1 MSEVERY
8 WHNLSSAKKM
18 VLFVL
23 ILVALA
29 APVAIALMMHERNFV
44 VLYQDLSEEDAAR
57 LIEKLNSLKI
67 EYELDQSGQTVL
79 VDKALADDV
88 RLQLVGGGVKPGAGV
103 GYEIFDTLSYGVS
116 DFAQKIHYL
125 RAVQGELARTISAL
139 EEVRSTRVH
148 IVLPEEKLF
157 DKTASVAKA
166 SVILTLEKNRSLT
179 ESQIEGI
186 RQLVSSSVKGLAV
199 SDVVISN
206 DHGVL
211 LTTANQGPHNQ
222 ATALLGDKEKIERD
236 LVAKCE
242 SILSHVFG
250 AGNAVV
256 NVNVTLALSE
266 VNETRET
273 ILPVNPK
280 SDSGVLVQ
288 RKHSVTRKSGTE
300 SDAGQTKSNHTQE
313 TSEDVYETGKLVESK
328 VKKPGEIVRVSLS
341 ALVPKDTTD
350 EQLASVRKLLSA
362 TVGIDSN
369 RGDLLAVERLPFYQ
383 AVDGAVK
390 GEERILSPSMETP
403 LDSSA
408 SDIRGIDWLLKNR
421 FVLMGI
427 FVFITALC
435 LALLFRRSRGY
446 ALESSEK
453 EQLLLEIRGWLN
465 EDRRLPETRV

>member
-1 MSEVERY
+1 MNEVERY
-8 WHNLSSAKKM
+8 WHNLSSAKKIILLM
-18 VLFVL
+18 LL
-23 ILVALA
+23 LVALT
-29 APVAIALMMHERNFV
+29 APVAIVLMMHERDYV
-44 VLYQDLSEEDAAR
+44 ALYQDLSEEDAAR
-57 LIEKLNSLKI
+57 LIEKLTSLKI
-67 EYELDQSGQTVL
+67 EYELGQNGQTIL
-79 VDKALADDV
+79 VDKAVADDV
-88 RLQLVGGGVKPGAGV
+88 RLQLVGEGVKPGTGV

-116 DFAQKIHYL
+116 DFAQKIHYQ
-125 RAVQGELARTISAL
+125 RAVQGELARTISSL
-139 EEVRSTRVH
+139 EEIHSARVH

-157 DKTASVAKA
+157 DKAASVSKA

-186 RQLVSSSVKGLAV
+186 RQLVSSAVKGLAV

-206 DHGVL
+206 DHGML
-211 LTTANQGPHNQ
+211 LTTTNQNSLNQ
-222 ATALLGDKEKIERD
+222 ATSLLGDKEKIERD
-236 LVAKCE
+236 LVTKCE

-288 RKHSVTRKSGTE
+288 RKHSVTRKSGTD
-300 SDAGQTKSNHTQE
+300 SDAGQARSNHTQE
-313 TSEDVYETGKLVESK
+313 TSEDIYETGKLVESK
-328 VKKPGEIVRVSLS
+328 VKKPGEIVRISLS
-341 ALVPKDTTD
+341 ALVPKDTSD

-383 AVDGAVK
+383 TVESVVDAEDKALVPSVSAPQN
-390 GEERILSPSMETP
+390 SPVSNQN
-403 LDSSA
+403 L
-408 SDIRGIDWLLKNR
+408 IDWLLKNR
-421 FVLMGI
+421 FILMGI
-427 FVFITALC
+427 FVFITGLC
-435 LALLFRRSRGY
+435 LVLLFRRAHGY

>member
-1 MSEVERY
+1 MDKAMSEVERY

-206 DHGVL
+206 DH
-211 LTTANQGPHNQ
+211 
-222 ATALLGDKEKIERD
+222 
-236 LVAKCE
+236 
-242 SILSHVFG
+242 
-250 AGNAVV
+250 
-256 NVNVTLALSE
+256 
-266 VNETRET
+266 
-273 ILPVNPK
+273 
-280 SDSGVLVQ
+280 
-288 RKHSVTRKSGTE
+288 
-300 SDAGQTKSNHTQE
+300 
-313 TSEDVYETGKLVESK
+313 
-328 VKKPGEIVRVSLS
+328 
-341 ALVPKDTTD
+341 
-350 EQLASVRKLLSA
+350 
-362 TVGIDSN
+362 
-369 RGDLLAVERLPFYQ
+369 
-383 AVDGAVK
+383 
-390 GEERILSPSMETP
+390 
-403 LDSSA
+403 
-408 SDIRGIDWLLKNR
+408 
-421 FVLMGI
+421 
-427 FVFITALC
+427 
-435 LALLFRRSRGY
+435 
-446 ALESSEK
+446 
-453 EQLLLEIRGWLN
+453 
-465 EDRRLPETRV
+465 